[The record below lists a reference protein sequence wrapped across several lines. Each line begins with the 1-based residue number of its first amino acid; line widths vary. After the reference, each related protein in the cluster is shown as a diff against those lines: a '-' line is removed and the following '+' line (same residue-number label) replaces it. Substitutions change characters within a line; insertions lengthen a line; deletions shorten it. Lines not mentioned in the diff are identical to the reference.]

1 VATLPPNRR
10 FVGREKELRRLESG
24 LTAAAAGRPEVFV
37 LGGEAGVGKTSL
49 VETFAARANA
59 TGVTALAGGCVDVE
73 AGGLPLGPFV
83 EALRDHARGLDAAG
97 REQLL
102 TPGGVELA
110 RLLPELGEPVAG
122 PAPALGGSSQGRLFE
137 LALGLLGRMAADRPL
152 LLVLEDLHWS
162 DRSTR
167 DLLAFLVRNLRAER
181 IVIVATYRSDELH
194 RGHPLRPFLAELD
207 RGRRTCRLDL
217 RPFDRS
223 ELAEHMEQ
231 ILGARP
237 ERALVES
244 VFERSQGNAFFAEEL
259 VTLEGGTA
267 GRELPPMLRDI
278 LLVRIESRS
287 AEAREVLRVVAAAG
301 PRVPEQLLAA
311 VCQLSEL
318 QRDEALREAVEH
330 RLLVPAGE
338 DVWAFRHTL
347 LREAVYQEL
356 LPGERGRLHAACGS
370 ALAAQPELA
379 GGEEAAAADLAHHWY
394 AAHDLPR
401 ALAASVA
408 AGQVAE
414 RRSGFAEARAHYER
428 ALELWNRVADAEART
443 GLDLVALTLRA
454 AEVANL
460 AGDHGRA
467 AALIR
472 VAMADVDEATAAGL
486 LWERLGRFLW
496 AAGDS
501 VTALEAYEEA
511 VRLVPPAPPSAAR
524 ARVLAARGQGLMLL
538 SRHQES
544 RACCEEAIVIARAVG
559 ALAEEGHAL
568 NTLGCDLG
576 YLGEPGAA
584 VAHLDRA
591 RRIAEEVGDLDDLG
605 RAYLNLSELLARPL
619 NRLDEALALAHEG
632 IEMSRR
638 VGLAGDYGV
647 SLQTNAADVL
657 FRLGRWEEAA
667 EVLRDAEGWNPIE
680 MAAIDL
686 HQVCAKLD
694 VGRGAYD
701 AAVEH
706 LDGARRLMINTV
718 DPQYQAELRTREAEL
733 AIWQGRP
740 AEAGAAVA
748 AGLRELTGTDDVWF
762 IGPLLWLG
770 VWAETDATGGVSD
783 DLLERARAIAA
794 AATFVPA
801 VTTAYAL
808 LCEAETDRDDPA
820 PWERAADAWDAL
832 GHPFPAAYARWRQA
846 EALLRRRRGREGS
859 DVLVAAHESAGRL
872 GAAPL
877 THELAQLARRAR
889 VELSNGHP
897 ALAAVDDPAAA
908 LGLTRREREVLGL
921 VAEGL
926 TNREIATRLF
936 VTEKTAG
943 AHVSAILAKLR
954 VRSRLEAATTAQRL
968 GLL

>member
-1 VATLPPNRR
+1 
-10 FVGREKELRRLESG
+10 
-24 LTAAAAGRPEVFV
+24 
-37 LGGEAGVGKTSL
+37 
-49 VETFAARANA
+49 
-59 TGVTALAGGCVDVE
+59 
-73 AGGLPLGPFV
+73 
-83 EALRDHARGLDAAG
+83 
-97 REQLL
+97 
-102 TPGGVELA
+102 
-110 RLLPELGEPVAG
+110 
-122 PAPALGGSSQGRLFE
+122 
-137 LALGLLGRMAADRPL
+137 M
-152 LLVLEDLHWS
+152 
-162 DRSTR
+162 
-167 DLLAFLVRNLRAER
+167 
-181 IVIVATYRSDELH
+181 
-194 RGHPLRPFLAELD
+194 
-207 RGRRTCRLDL
+207 
-217 RPFDRS
+217 
-223 ELAEHMEQ
+223 
-231 ILGARP
+231 
-237 ERALVES
+237 
-244 VFERSQGNAFFAEEL
+244 
-259 VTLEGGTA
+259 
-267 GRELPPMLRDI
+267 
-278 LLVRIESRS
+278 
-287 AEAREVLRVVAAAG
+287 
-301 PRVPEQLLAA
+301 
-311 VCQLSEL
+311 
-318 QRDEALREAVEH
+318 
-330 RLLVPAGE
+330 VPAGE
-338 DVWAFRHTL
+338 DVWAFRHAL

-356 LPGERGRLHAACGS
+356 LPGERNRLHAACGT
-370 ALAAQPELA
+370 ALAARPELA

-414 RRSGFAEARAHYER
+414 RRTGFAEARAHYER
-428 ALELWNRVADAEART
+428 ALELWDRVADAEART

-472 VAMADVDEATAAGL
+472 VAMADVGEATAAGL

-511 VRLVPPAPPSAAR
+511 VRLVPLEPPSAAR

-544 RACCEEAIVIARAVG
+544 RACCEEAIVIAREVG

-576 YLGEPGAA
+576 YLGEPAAA

-591 RRIAEEVGDLDDLG
+591 RRIAEEVGDLDDLA

-619 NRLDEALALAHEG
+619 NRLEEALELAREG

-686 HQVCAKLD
+686 HQVCAKLHA
-694 VGRGAYD
+694 GRGAYD
-701 AAVEH
+701 EAVEH

-733 AIWQGRP
+733 AIVAGPSRRGGRRGRGRP
-740 AEAGAAVA
+740 ARADRHRRRLVRRSACCGSACAPRRTRPAGVGDAGDLLDAGARDRRRRRARRDVRPGRHDRLRPAVRGRDRPRRPRAVA
-748 AGLRELTGTDDVWF
+748 ARSGRVGH
-762 IGPLLWLG
+762 
-770 VWAETDATGGVSD
+770 
-783 DLLERARAIAA
+783 ARASLSGRVRALASGRGAA
-794 AATFVPA
+794 
-801 VTTAYAL
+801 
-808 LCEAETDRDDPA
+808 RGGG
-820 PWERAADAWDAL
+820 
-832 GHPFPAAYARWRQA
+832 GHG
-846 EALLRRRRGREGS
+846 RGPT
-859 DVLVAAHESAGRL
+859 VLVVAHASAERL

-877 THELAQLARRAR
+877 ADELTLLARRAR

-897 ALAAVDDPAAA
+897 PSPAAADDPAAA

-926 TNREIATRLF
+926 TNREIAEKLF